1 MKTLLCFLGTFVLT
15 LSASGQELLPIKKDN
30 SCSYYGEDIADDV
43 YGFASSNEAED
54 AVSEIVDAVGLQKNF
69 VIKAGNVPNA
79 VATMQNGKRLI
90 IYSEDFMVKLKQ
102 KTGSK
107 WAAYGILAH
116 EIGHHLNAHTLED
129 GGSKPPLELA
139 ADQFSGFILGKM
151 GATLDQAQSAIN
163 AKASA
168 RGSSTHPP
176 RSARLEAVAVGWNK
190 AKEQMGD
197 PGSAMQPGTSPRIEP
212 KDSKPE
218 TEPDVKELQELI
230 EAYSKDDNSG
240 TPTSPTRS
248 GSTTTITIGYS
259 GDQYGCYLPVNINIG
274 GAYFA
279 PQGNRYMVSN
289 IPVGQQQYVIQ
300 GTINC
305 GVYGSCTAYGEG
317 TLYVQPG
324 ATYWIVWQNTS
335 VGYCSIGLQSGN

>member
-1 MKTLLCFLGTFVLT
+1 MKLCTCFLGMCLLVLPAM
-15 LSASGQELLPIKKDN
+15 SQELLPIKKEN

-90 IYSEDFMVKLKQ
+90 IYSQDFMVKLKQ
-102 KTGSK
+102 RTGTK

-116 EIGHHLNAHTLED
+116 EVGHHLNAHTLED

-151 GATLDQAQSAIN
+151 GATLEQAQSAVH

-176 RSARLEAVAVGWNK
+176 RSARLEAIAVGWNK
-190 AKEQMGD
+190 AKEQSGHT
-197 PGSAMQPGTSPRIEP
+197 GSAMDPGASTPPRP
-212 KDSKPE
+212 KKTDAAARS
-218 TEPDVKELQELI
+218 DGQAGELQELI
-230 EAYSKDDNSG
+230 DAFTSGKDNSRE
-240 TPTSPTRS
+240 TPPAA
-248 GSTTTITIGYS
+248 TTTITIGYS
-259 GDQYGCYLPVNINIG
+259 GDQYGCYLPISIHIG
-274 GAYFA
+274 GASFA
-279 PQGNRYMVSN
+279 PEGSNYRVSN

-305 GVYGSCTAYGEG
+305 GIYGSCAAYGEG
-317 TLYVQPG
+317 TIYVQPG

-335 VGYCSIGLQSGN
+335 VGKCSIGLQSGN

>member
-1 MKTLLCFLGTFVLT
+1 MCFLGMCLLVLPAM
-15 LSASGQELLPIKKDN
+15 SQELLPIKKEN
-30 SCSYYGEDIADDV
+30 SCSYYGEEIADDV

-90 IYSEDFMVKLKQ
+90 IYSQDFMVKLKQ
-102 KTGSK
+102 KTGTK

-151 GATLDQAQSAIN
+151 GATLEQAQSAIN

-190 AKEQMGD
+190 AREQAGHSGNSMD
-197 PGSAMQPGTSPRIEP
+197 PTSSTQPSPP
-212 KDSKPE
+212 K
-218 TEPDVKELQELI
+218 PDPVDQAGEKLGELEELI
-230 EAYSKDDNSG
+230 DAYSSGKDNSRG
-240 TPTSPTRS
+240 NTS
-248 GSTTTITIGYS
+248 GSTTFITVGYS
-259 GDQYGCYLPVNINIG
+259 GDQYGCYLPISINIG
-274 GAYFA
+274 GAYFS
-279 PQGNRYMVSN
+279 PEGNKYTVSN
-289 IPVGQQQYVIQ
+289 IPAGQQQYVIQ
-300 GTINC
+300 GTISC
-305 GVYGSCTAYGEG
+305 GIYGSCTAYGEG
-317 TLYVQPG
+317 TIYVQPG